1 MATPTE
7 SEKTVRRIATMP
19 NGCAQAAMNRT
30 KPNHTGMRANRAAK
44 FCGSAGDFTERA
56 LMFQYTTSK
65 TQHTRIRI
73 PASIMPILSPA

>member
-1 MATPTE
+1 MATPIE
-7 SEKTVRRIATMP
+7 SEKSVRRIATML

-30 KPNHTGMRANRAAK
+30 KPSHTGKRAKRAAK
-44 FCGSAGDFTERA
+44 LCGSTADLTERA

-73 PASIMPILSPA
+73 PAIAPIVA